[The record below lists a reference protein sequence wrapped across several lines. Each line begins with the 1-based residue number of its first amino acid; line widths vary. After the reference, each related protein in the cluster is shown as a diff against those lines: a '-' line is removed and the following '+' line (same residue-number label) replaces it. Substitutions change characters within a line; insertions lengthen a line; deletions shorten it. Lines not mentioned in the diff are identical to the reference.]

1 MKASPKTTKKE
12 MVTAFRTR
20 EILAAARQLLEQR
33 GPEAMTM
40 EEIAAAAGVA
50 KGTLYLYFQSKDDLI
65 LALINQVGE
74 NILRDVEASL
84 QAPGTPPEKLM
95 RMVSVLL
102 EYLHRER
109 LLFPIYARELLRGER
124 QPREGFRRRYQE
136 LEEKFVTLVTR
147 LFAEGIAAGQF
158 IPANPRLLTFLIRG
172 LVRATGYYQKAEGQ
186 ADAAKEALPVI
197 LTLLSS
203 GLIRE
208 QPILSKGG
216 RRDDGQKLMAWARP
230 RIDTVECRGLP
241 RRGRRTPGDPT
252 GFKGSPAPGL
262 EGQPQFADQ
271 PPPGPHRRRAGGA
284 GPVGA
289 AAPGQNPGGPDHL

>member
-1 MKASPKTTKKE
+1 MPPSPKTTKKE
-12 MVTAFRTR
+12 IVTAFRTR

-50 KGTLYLYFQSKDDLI
+50 KGTLYLYFLSKDDLI

-84 QAPGTPPEKLM
+84 QAAGTPPEKLV
-95 RMVSVLL
+95 RVVSVLL
-102 EYLHRER
+102 EYLNRER
-109 LLFPIYARELLRGER
+109 LLFPIYARELLRGEGES
-124 QPREGFRRRYQE
+124 REGFRRRYHE
-136 LEEKFVTLVTR
+136 LEEEFVALVTR
-147 LFAEGIAAGQF
+147 LFAEGINAGQF

-186 ADAAKEALPVI
+186 PDAAKEALPVI

-208 QPILSKGG
+208 KQSLTKE
-216 RRDDGQKLMAWARP
+216 AAR
-230 RIDTVECRGLP
+230 
-241 RRGRRTPGDPT
+241 
-252 GFKGSPAPGL
+252 
-262 EGQPQFADQ
+262 
-271 PPPGPHRRRAGGA
+271 
-284 GPVGA
+284 
-289 AAPGQNPGGPDHL
+289 

>member
-1 MKASPKTTKKE
+1 MHASPRATKKE
-12 MVTAFRTR
+12 LVTAFRTR

-33 GPEAMTM
+33 GLEALTM

-50 KGTLYLYFQSKDDLI
+50 KGTLYLYFLSKDDLI
-65 LALINQVGE
+65 LALITQVGE
-74 NILRDVEASL
+74 NILQDVEASL
-84 QAPGTPPEKLM
+84 MAPGTPAEKLI

-102 EYLHRER
+102 EYLNRER
-109 LLFPIYARELLRGER
+109 LLFPMYARELLRGNWES
-124 QPREGFRRRYQE
+124 QEGFQGPYQD

-147 LFAEGIAAGQF
+147 LFTEGIAAGQF

-208 QPILSKGG
+208 KQSLAE
-216 RRDDGQKLMAWARP
+216 D
-230 RIDTVECRGLP
+230 
-241 RRGRRTPGDPT
+241 
-252 GFKGSPAPGL
+252 
-262 EGQPQFADQ
+262 
-271 PPPGPHRRRAGGA
+271 
-284 GPVGA
+284 A
-289 AAPGQNPGGPDHL
+289 AL

>member
-1 MKASPKTTKKE
+1 MPPSPKTTKKE
-12 MVTAFRTR
+12 IVTAFRTR

-50 KGTLYLYFQSKDDLI
+50 KGTLYLYFLSKDDLI

-84 QAPGTPPEKLM
+84 QAAGTPPEKLV
-95 RMVSVLL
+95 RVVSVLL
-102 EYLHRER
+102 EYLNRER
-109 LLFPIYARELLRGER
+109 LLFPIYARELLRGEGES
-124 QPREGFRRRYQE
+124 REGFRRRYHE
-136 LEEKFVTLVTR
+136 LEEEFVALVTR

-203 GLIRE
+203 GLIPE
-208 QPILSKGG
+208 KQSLTKE
-216 RRDDGQKLMAWARP
+216 AAR
-230 RIDTVECRGLP
+230 
-241 RRGRRTPGDPT
+241 
-252 GFKGSPAPGL
+252 
-262 EGQPQFADQ
+262 
-271 PPPGPHRRRAGGA
+271 
-284 GPVGA
+284 
-289 AAPGQNPGGPDHL
+289 